1 MLHKPIGGEPYGETE
16 PMTVNAQET
25 RDRPS
30 TDRIEKKVVVRASYS
45 RVWRAIATAKEF
57 GAWFRVNLEGEF
69 AEGATIR
76 GKITHPGYEH
86 VTMEMLVERI
96 EPERYFSYRW
106 HPYAIVP
113 GVDYSAEP
121 TTLVEFMLEETE
133 GGTAVTIVES
143 GFDRIP
149 LARRAEA
156 FRMND
161 QGWAGQIKNLAR
173 YVS

>member
-1 MLHKPIGGEPYGETE
+1 
-16 PMTVNAQET
+16 MTVQAPLTQDT
-25 RDRPS
+25 PT
-30 TDRIEKKVVVRASYS
+30 TDRIEQRVVVRAPRS
-45 RVWRAIATAKEF
+45 RVWRAITTAKEF
-57 GAWFRVNLEGEF
+57 GEWFRVNLHGEF

-86 VTMEMLVERI
+86 VTMDILVERI
-96 EPERYFSYRW
+96 EPERHFSYRW
-106 HPYAIVP
+106 HPYAIDP
-113 GVDYSAEP
+113 AVDYSAEP
-121 TTLVEFMLEETE
+121 TTLVEFLLEEIE
-133 GGTAVTIVES
+133 GGTAVTIIES

-161 QGWAGQIKNLAR
+161 RGWAGQIKNLMR